1 MHVQNEASVLDRGAL
16 DSFINIYSILVGAG
30 L

>member
-1 MHVQNEASVLDRGAL
+1 MIQPSVNAVLDRGAL